1 MIRCAF
7 YLDLQSGDDATFSGT
22 YIWGTKAPW
31 DFNTAETVTL
41 DGPTF
46 QGMGTITIGAGV
58 SGNANFVKTD
68 VLTDT
73 ADAWDLDGST
83 FSDPDTADALLE
95 MG

>member
-1 MIRCAF
+1 MRV

-31 DFNTAETVTL
+31 DFDTAETVTL
-41 DGPTF
+41 SGATF

-58 SGNANFVKTD
+58 SGNATFRNTD
-68 VLTDT
+68 VLADT

-83 FSDPDTADALLE
+83 FDNPGTADACLE